1 MNILD
6 EIVEVKKEEIKSLRM
21 RFNRADFE
29 SSEFFY
35 TPLKS
40 FIDKLGISKN
50 ISVISEVKKAS
61 PSNGVIREDF
71 NHLNI
76 ANDYFNGGAD
86 AVSVLTDKNF
96 FMGSI
101 NFLKEIA
108 AIKTAPLLRKDFI
121 IDEYQVLEAK
131 ANGADLILL
140 ICEILDASQIK
151 DLTIA
156 AQETGLEVLLELH
169 SKNQIDKIDFSVNKL
184 IGINNRDLTSFKVDL
199 SSTKEIKKCLP
210 DDLFVVSE
218 SGIQS
223 KDDIDYLREL
233 NINAVLVGE
242 HLMKSKNRKAS
253 LIELKKWCSY
263 ES

>member
-6 EIVEVKKEEIKSLRM
+6 EIVEVKKEEVKSLRSK
-21 RFNRADFE
+21 FNRGDFE

-40 FIDKLGISKN
+40 FIDKLRISKN
-50 ISVISEVKKAS
+50 VSVISEVKKAS
-61 PSNGVIREDF
+61 PSKGMIKEDF

-76 ANDYFNGGAD
+76 ANDYFKGGAD

-96 FMGSI
+96 FMGSV
-101 NFLKEIA
+101 NFLKDIA
-108 AIKTAPLLRKDFI
+108 AIKTVPLLRKDFI

-131 ANGADLILL
+131 ANGADFVLL
-140 ICEILDASQIK
+140 ICEILDAPQIK
-151 DLTIA
+151 DLTKA

-169 SKNQIDKIDFSVNKL
+169 SKNQINKIDFSVNKL

-199 SSTKEIKKCLP
+199 LSTKEIKKYLP
-210 DDLFVVSE
+210 DDVFVVSE

-223 KDDIDYLREL
+223 KDDIDYLKEQ
-233 NINAVLVGE
+233 NISAILVGE
-242 HLMKSKNRKAS
+242 YLMKSENTKIS
-253 LIELKKWCSY
+253 LMELKKWCSY
-263 ES
+263 AS